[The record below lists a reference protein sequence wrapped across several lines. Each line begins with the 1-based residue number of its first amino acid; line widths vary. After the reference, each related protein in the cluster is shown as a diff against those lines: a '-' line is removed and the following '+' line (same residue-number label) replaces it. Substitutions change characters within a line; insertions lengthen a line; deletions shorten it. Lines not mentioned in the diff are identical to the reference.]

1 MPTRRKG
8 ALPPSLGSQLESIAS
23 THHFNVKSWHWMG
36 SDVVKL
42 KADWAAA
49 PLIASKFTSKES
61 IATGRMDS
69 SRERYRK
76 TDGGEMA

>member
-1 MPTRRKG
+1 
-8 ALPPSLGSQLESIAS
+8 
-23 THHFNVKSWHWMG
+23 MG